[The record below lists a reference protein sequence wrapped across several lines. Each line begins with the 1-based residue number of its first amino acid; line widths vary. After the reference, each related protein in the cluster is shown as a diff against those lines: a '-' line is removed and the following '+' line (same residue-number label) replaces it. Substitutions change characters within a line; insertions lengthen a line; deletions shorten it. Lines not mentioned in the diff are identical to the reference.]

1 MPTFDD
7 VLRELHNKEGVI
19 MNDTDNLIEI
29 NSKRQFVVPSDYNLI
44 IAYAGDVNS
53 QIVTFKLPRSH
64 EGHDLSKCGIKGIKW
79 KNLSSNNEDWSA
91 LSDTTVADG
100 DINNYQ
106 YLQWIV
112 PPAAFTE
119 AGNLEVS
126 ISLYDFQGS
135 RLAFAWNT
143 ATFSGF
149 KVEKSLSSVGHSV
162 NDIQQPAPNQILRVV
177 EETHS
182 IVAPVGF
189 NRVIGTYGSENTSY
203 IYFQSSPSLGGIE
216 LMDEGTIIN
225 IIAQLSGKT
234 GQYEIDKSNLEF
246 EYAEGTNGENL
257 VRFKW
262 LVPNKIMAN
271 SDQNTGTL
279 SIALSIT
286 NSNKTWKTTPFSQLQ
301 LNSTLVYSTNKV
313 LTDVPYNVLDAN
325 KANKELT
332 PVTVG
337 GIVLFK
343 QMTAAGW
350 ESSDYVAESGE
361 KVVYLPDEPN
371 QGTREKIGDGIN
383 KVKDLPFVVDPTIPA
398 WARQENFVYTL
409 TEENLNQIIEA
420 LLNELP
426 IAEEMER

>member
-7 VLRELHNKEGVI
+7 ILKELHNKEGVI
-19 MNDTDNLIEI
+19 MNDTDKLIEI
-29 NSKRQFVVPSDYNLI
+29 NSKRQFVVPSDYNLV

-53 QIVTFKLPRSH
+53 QIVTFKLPRFH

-79 KNLSSNNEDWSA
+79 KNISSNNEDWSS

-100 DINNYQ
+100 DTNNYQ
-106 YLQWIV
+106 YLQWTV
-112 PPAAFTE
+112 PPAAFTR

-126 ISLYDFQGS
+126 ISLYDFQGN
-135 RLAFAWNT
+135 RMAFAWNT
-143 ATFSGF
+143 TTFSGF
-149 KVEKSLSSVGHSV
+149 KIEKSLSSVGHPI
-162 NDIQQPAPNQILRVV
+162 NDILQPASNQILRVV

-182 IVAPVGF
+182 IVAPSGF

-203 IYFQSSPSLGGIE
+203 VYFQSSPSLGGIE
-216 LMDEGTIIN
+216 LMDEGTSIK

-262 LVPNKIMAN
+262 LVPNEIMVN
-271 SDQNTGTL
+271 SDQSTGTL

-286 NSNKTWKTTPFSQLQ
+286 NNNKTWKTNPFSQLQ

-313 LTDVPYNVLDAN
+313 LSDETYNVIDAN
-325 KANKELT
+325 VNKELT
-332 PVTVG
+332 PITVG

-343 QMTAAGW
+343 QMTAAQW
-350 ESSDYVAESGE
+350 EDSNYVAESGE
-361 KVVYLPDEPN
+361 KVVYLPDVAN
-371 QGTREKIGDGIN
+371 QGTREKIGDGVN

-398 WARQENFVYTL
+398 WAREENFVYTL
-409 TEENLNQIIEA
+409 TEENLSQIITA

>member
-29 NSKRQFVVPSDYNLI
+29 NSKRQFVVPSDYDLV

-53 QIVTFKLPRSH
+53 QIVTFKLPRFH

-79 KNLSSNNEDWSA
+79 KNLSSNNEDWSV
-91 LSDTTVADG
+91 LSNTTIVDG

-135 RLAFAWNT
+135 RMAFAWNT

-162 NDIQQPAPNQILRVV
+162 NDIPQPASNQILRVV
-177 EETHS
+177 EETQS
-182 IVAPVGF
+182 IVAPAGF

-203 IYFQSSPSLGGIE
+203 VYFQSSPSLGGIN
-216 LMDEGTIIN
+216 LMDEGTSIN
-225 IIAQLSGKT
+225 IIARLSGKT

-262 LVPNKIMAN
+262 LVPNKIMVN

-286 NSNKTWKTTPFSQLQ
+286 NNNKTWKTNPFSQLQ
-301 LNSTLVYSTNKV
+301 LNSTLIYSTDKV
-313 LTDVPYNVLDAN
+313 LSDETYNVIDAN
-325 KANKELT
+325 VNKELT

-350 ESSDYVAESGE
+350 EGSDYVAESGE
-361 KVVYLPDEPN
+361 KVVYLPDEAN

-409 TEENLNQIIEA
+409 TEENLNQIITA

>member
-7 VLRELHNKEGVI
+7 LIKELHNKEGVI

-29 NSKRQFVVPSDYNLI
+29 NSKRQFVIPSDYNLV

-53 QIVTFKLPRSH
+53 QIVTFKLPRFH

-79 KNLSSNNEDWSA
+79 KNLSSNNEDWST

-100 DINNYQ
+100 DTNNYQ
-106 YLQWIV
+106 YLQWTV
-112 PPAAFTE
+112 PPAAFTH

-126 ISLYDFQGS
+126 ISLYDFQGN
-135 RLAFAWNT
+135 RMAFAWNT
-143 ATFSGF
+143 TTFSGF
-149 KVEKSLSSVGHSV
+149 KIEKSLSSVGHPI
-162 NDIQQPAPNQILRVV
+162 NDILQPASNQILRVV

-182 IVAPVGF
+182 IVAPSGF

-203 IYFQSSPSLGGIE
+203 VYFQSSPSLGGIE
-216 LMDEGTIIN
+216 LMDEGTSIK

-257 VRFKW
+257 IRFKW
-262 LVPNKIMAN
+262 LVPNEIMVN
-271 SDQNTGTL
+271 KDQNTGTL

-286 NSNKTWKTTPFSQLQ
+286 NNNKTWKTNPFSQLQ
-301 LNSTLVYSTNKV
+301 LNNTLIYSTDKV
-313 LTDVPYNVLDAN
+313 LSDKTYNVIDAN
-325 KANKELT
+325 VNKELT

-343 QMTAAGW
+343 QMTAAEW
-350 ESSDYVAESGE
+350 EESDYIALSGE
-361 KVVYLPDEPN
+361 KVIYLSDEIN
-371 QGTREKIGDGIN
+371 QGTREKIGDGTN
-383 KVKDLPFVVDPTIPA
+383 KVKDLPFVVDPTVPD
-398 WARQENFVYTL
+398 WAR
-409 TEENLNQIIEA
+409 
-420 LLNELP
+420 
-426 IAEEMER
+426 

>member
-1 MPTFDD
+1 MSTFD
-7 VLRELHNKEGVI
+7 ELLNSLHGNVGVK
-19 MNDTDNLIEI
+19 MNDADNLIEI
-29 NSKRQFVVPSDYNLI
+29 NSKRQFVVPSDYNLV

-53 QIVTFKLPRSH
+53 QIVTFKLPRFH
-64 EGHDLSKCGIKGIKW
+64 EGHDLSKCSVKGIKW
-79 KNLSSNNEDWSA
+79 KNLSSNNEDWSI

-100 DINNYQ
+100 DTNNYQ

-112 PPAAFTE
+112 PPAAFTQ

-126 ISLYDFQGS
+126 ISLYDFQGI
-135 RLAFAWNT
+135 RMAFAWNT

-149 KVEKSLSSVGHSV
+149 KIEKSLSSVGHSV
-162 NDIQQPAPNQILRVV
+162 NDILQPAPNQILRVI

-182 IVAPVGF
+182 IVAPAGF

-203 IYFQSSPSLGGIE
+203 VYFQSSPILGGIE
-216 LMDEGTIIN
+216 LANEGTTIN
-225 IIAQLSGKT
+225 IVAQLSGKT

-262 LVPNKIMAN
+262 LVPNTIMAN
-271 SDQNTGTL
+271 SDQRTGIL

-286 NSNKTWKTTPFSQLQ
+286 NSNKTWKTNPFSQLQ
-301 LNSTLVYSTNKV
+301 LNDTLVYSTDKV
-313 LTDVPYNVLDAN
+313 LSDEPYNVIDAN
-325 KANKELT
+325 KVDKELT
-332 PVTVG
+332 PVTIG

-350 ESSDYVAESGE
+350 EGSDYVAESGE
-361 KVVYLPDEPN
+361 KVIYLPDGIN

-383 KVKDLPFVVDPTIPA
+383 KVKDLPFTIDPTVPA
-398 WARQENFVYTL
+398 WAREENFVYTL
-409 TEENLNQIIEA
+409 TEENLNQIITA